1 MFEKWTPLQRKP
13 RALKSLP
20 KEVLVCL
27 ITTNY
32 FVLMNGGKK
41 TDKRHWIFKNQLG
54 SLYKEIE
61 EPAKDKYKK
70 ESARLMREQAALPLN
85 LRKMS
90 V

>member
-1 MFEKWTPLQRKP
+1 
-13 RALKSLP
+13 
-20 KEVLVCL
+20 
-27 ITTNY
+27 
-32 FVLMNGGKK
+32 MNGGKK

-61 EPAKDKYKK
+61 EPAEDRYKK